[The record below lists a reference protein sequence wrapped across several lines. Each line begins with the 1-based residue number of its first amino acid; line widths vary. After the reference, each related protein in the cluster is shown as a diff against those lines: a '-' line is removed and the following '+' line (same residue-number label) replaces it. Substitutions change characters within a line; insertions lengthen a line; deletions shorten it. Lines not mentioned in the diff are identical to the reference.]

1 MNDNAAPIY
10 AVGRRAKCICLIGA
24 NGTGKSTLAVT
35 LMNRQPRGLILLPS
49 FDNWAVQF
57 APCACARKSDFD
69 FVGIHHRIMDSG
81 NIAAFDAIYKHFTD
95 GLLVCD
101 DPLTYTPK
109 NLEEHPLKKI
119 LGRRRQMRCDVLF
132 MAHSFMRLPPM
143 FFSYVTDYVVYNTD
157 LGDVD
162 KRKTDLGQHYTKIR
176 QMVQNANRAAA
187 QNPHYC
193 EIYKTGL

>member
-1 MNDNAAPIY
+1 MVEVGLFWDISSDEFIRIFDAA
-10 AVGRRAKCICLIGA
+10 L
-24 NGTGKSTLAVT
+24 L
-35 LMNRQPRGLILLPS
+35 PRG
-49 FDNWAVQF
+49 V
-57 APCACARKSDFD
+57 
-69 FVGIHHRIMDSG
+69 RIGKIDYHIFFSPHIEPFCDEM
-81 NIAAFDAIYKHFTD
+81 
-95 GLLVCD
+95 VCD

-109 NLEEHPLKKI
+109 NLEDHPLKKI

-162 KRKTDLGQHYTKIR
+162 KRKTDLGQHYAKIR
-176 QMVQNANRAAA
+176 QMVQNANHAAA

>member
-1 MNDNAAPIY
+1 
-10 AVGRRAKCICLIGA
+10 
-24 NGTGKSTLAVT
+24 
-35 LMNRQPRGLILLPS
+35 
-49 FDNWAVQF
+49 
-57 APCACARKSDFD
+57 
-69 FVGIHHRIMDSG
+69 MDSG
-81 NIAAFDAIYKHFTD
+81 NIAAFDAIYKHFTG

-109 NLEEHPLKKI
+109 NLEDHPLKKI

-162 KRKTDLGQHYTKIR
+162 KRKTDLGQHYAKIR
-176 QMVQNANRAAA
+176 QMVQNANHAAA